1 MITIL
6 SKNKLD
12 KNTQEI
18 VLKYIKANYDSSESS
33 NDVNFKIDE
42 TIIGGIKIV
51 IDSEVID
58 LTVNSRL
65 QKIIEIIK
73 K

>member
-1 MITIL
+1 MITIF

-12 KNTQEI
+12 KNTQEM

-33 NDVNFKIDE
+33 NDVNFEIDE

>member
-33 NDVNFKIDE
+33 NDVNFEIDE